1 MVRSA
6 ARDRGDQ
13 ADADRLLGIRERAA
27 TVSFL
32 DAVPLAPVRW
42 EADVMTPHYAG
53 WEAGGDGS
61 ALPGDWRSPTPVPFL
76 VAAPDTALLVAII
89 PRLRPAEGDR
99 RLVRAWLQ
107 EAFEVA
113 GAGAKTAVGYGRFRR
128 DVERAQRAHGDMA
141 ERERVAREKRQR
153 EMAMATPEGRW
164 RLRVMEST
172 EENVLEL
179 VRVHLDQEPLAD
191 PGERAGLAAAV
202 KASGHLTAWKAG
214 NKLDQRTQTGPKK
227 LKQRARSVITA
238 LSEAG
243 LTEE

>member
-1 MVRSA
+1 
-6 ARDRGDQ
+6 
-13 ADADRLLGIRERAA
+13 
-27 TVSFL
+27 
-32 DAVPLAPVRW
+32 
-42 EADVMTPHYAG
+42 
-53 WEAGGDGS
+53 
-61 ALPGDWRSPTPVPFL
+61 
-76 VAAPDTALLVAII
+76 
-89 PRLRPAEGDR
+89 
-99 RLVRAWLQ
+99 
-107 EAFEVA
+107 
-113 GAGAKTAVGYGRFRR
+113 
-128 DVERAQRAHGDMA
+128 MA